1 MSKPEILEDKD
12 DMRPEY
18 GPEVFAGAA
27 RGKYYAKYQ
36 EGTNVVLL
44 APDVRAVFP
53 DTEAVNAALR
63 FLIKMTQENPLARH
77 EVAEPLPM
85 K

>member
-1 MSKPEILEDKD
+1 MSKPELLEED
-12 DMRPEY
+12 DAMRPEY
-18 GPEVFAGAA
+18 GPEVFAGAV

-63 FLIKMTQENPLARH
+63 FLIKMTQENPLAGREH
-77 EVAEPLPM
+77 AELPPT

>member
-1 MSKPEILEDKD
+1 MSKPELSEDND
-12 DMRPEY
+12 EMRPEY
-18 GPEVFAGAA
+18 GPEVFTGAV

-63 FLIKMTQENPLARH
+63 FLIKMTQENPLAGR
-77 EVAEPLPM
+77 ELSELLPTR
-85 K
+85 

>member
-1 MSKPEILEDKD
+1 MSKPELLEED
-12 DMRPEY
+12 DEMRPEY
-18 GPEVFAGAA
+18 GPEVFAGAV

-53 DTEAVNAALR
+53 NTEAVNAALR
-63 FLIKMTQENPLARH
+63 FLIKMTQENPLAGR
-77 EVAEPLPM
+77 EPSELLPT

>member
-1 MSKPEILEDKD
+1 MSNPELLEDKD
-12 DMRPEY
+12 EMRPEY
-18 GPEVFAGAA
+18 GPEIFAGAV

-36 EGTNVVLL
+36 GGTNVVLL

-63 FLIKMTQENPLARH
+63 FLIKMTQENPLTGR
-77 EVAEPLPM
+77 ETSEPQTT